1 MNVWISE
8 IKPHLE
14 NEVSV
19 SCNKVYNIPDSEYFP
34 GGWDDKES
42 ACNAGDQGLI
52 PGLGR

>member
-1 MNVWISE
+1 MSE

-34 GGWDDKES
+34 GG
-42 ACNAGDQGLI
+42 
-52 PGLGR
+52 